1 MASPLSPAQLIL
13 RQDGTPYSSLFD
25 DIYHSANGAFSQAQH
40 VFIKGNEL
48 PARWAYRPVFTILE
62 TGFGL
67 GVNFLA
73 TWAAWRN
80 DAARCARLHFVS
92 IEKHPFTQKDLRLFH
107 ERIAHT
113 DLAPLAAQLCDAWP
127 VLTPGLHRLEFESQR
142 IILTLAFGGVNDL
155 LPQLRLNADAFY
167 LDGFA
172 PAKNQEMWSPTLCKA
187 LARVATSGATL
198 ATYTAAG
205 VVRRTLNEVGFD
217 VHKTQGFNL
226 KREMLVGQFTPRWRT
241 RQHLSRAYS
250 GNEKHALIIGA
261 GLAGCALAE
270 RLTARN
276 WQVSIIERHKE
287 VACEASGNPIG
298 LFHPLITRDD
308 NLAARLSRA
317 GFLYALRRWQSLVD
331 MGQNLSWE
339 AKGLIQL
346 ASQRKPAEDMQTM
359 LSHFAY
365 PYDFANFVTRAEA
378 SALAGITLAN
388 GGWYFPRGGWINPS
402 SLCHAQLSLANPNLT
417 RYFQHDVCQLVWR
430 ANQWCALDAA
440 GHQIATAPV
449 VIIASANDA
458 SRLFAKAG
466 WQYVTTRSIRGQLTI
481 FPSDAAASLR
491 IPISGDGYLASISDT
506 HLLTGASYELDDAN
520 PTLSDA
526 SHAQNFAY
534 LSQLAP
540 TLAATVKETTQLG
553 TLNGRVAFRCMASDR
568 LPLLGALADE
578 ALASAHADKLTGA
591 HFADLPRAPGLFSAF
606 GYGSRGLIWAALG
619 AELIASQL
627 EGEPWPIECALADA
641 MDPARFLLKA
651 LRQGHITKDV
661 RLL

>member
-1 MASPLSPAQLIL
+1 MVSSLNPAQLIL
-13 RQDGTPYSSLFD
+13 SQDGTPYSSLFD

-40 VFIKGNEL
+40 VFIKGNAL
-48 PARWAYRPVFTILE
+48 PTRWADRPIFSILE

-73 TWAAWRN
+73 TWAAWRS

-92 IEKHPFTQKDLRLFH
+92 IEKHPFTQNDLRLFH
-107 ERIAHT
+107 ERTAHT

-142 IILTLAFGGVNDL
+142 IILTLAFGDVNDL
-155 LPQLRLNADAFY
+155 LPQLRLSADAFY

-172 PAKNQEMWSPTLCKA
+172 PAKNQEMWSLPLCKA
-187 LARVATSGATL
+187 LARVATPGATL

-205 VVRRTLNEVGFD
+205 MVRRALNEVGFE
-217 VHKTQGFNL
+217 VHKTKGFNL
-226 KREMLVGQFTPRWRT
+226 KREMLVGQFAPRWRI
-241 RQHLSRAYS
+241 RQHLSHAYS
-250 GNEKHALIIGA
+250 NNEKHALIIGA

-276 WQVSIIERHKE
+276 WQVSIIERHKAA
-287 VACEASGNPIG
+287 ACEASGNPLG

-317 GFLYALRRWQSLVD
+317 GFLYALQRWQALVD
-331 MGQNLSWE
+331 TGQHLAWE
-339 AKGLIQL
+339 AKGLLQL

-365 PYDFANFVTRAEA
+365 PYDFANFVTRNEA
-378 SALAGITLAN
+378 SALAGIPLAN
-388 GGWYFPRGGWINPS
+388 GGWYFPKGGWINPS
-402 SLCHAQLSLANPNLT
+402 SLCHAQLTLAKPNLT
-417 RYFQHDVCQLVWR
+417 HYFQRDVCQLVWR

-449 VIIASANDA
+449 AIIASANDA
-458 SRLFAKAG
+458 TRLLAKAG
-466 WQYVTTRSIRGQLTI
+466 WQYVATHSIRGQLTI
-481 FPSDAAASLR
+481 FPSSTAATLR
-491 IPISGDGYLASISDT
+491 IPVSGDGYLASINNT
-506 HLLTGASYELDDAN
+506 HLLTGASYELDDFNQA
-520 PTLSDA
+520 LSDT

-540 TLAATVKETTQLG
+540 TLKQTTPLPA
-553 TLNGRVAFRCMASDR
+553 LNGRVAFRCMASDR

-578 ALASAHADKLTGA
+578 ALARTQTDKLTGA
-591 HFADLPRAPGLFSAF
+591 HLADLPRAPGLFSAF

-627 EGEPWPIECALADA
+627 EGEPWPIESALADA
-641 MDPARFLLKA
+641 IDPARFLLKA
-651 LRQGHITKDV
+651 LRQGHIKKDV
-661 RLL
+661 